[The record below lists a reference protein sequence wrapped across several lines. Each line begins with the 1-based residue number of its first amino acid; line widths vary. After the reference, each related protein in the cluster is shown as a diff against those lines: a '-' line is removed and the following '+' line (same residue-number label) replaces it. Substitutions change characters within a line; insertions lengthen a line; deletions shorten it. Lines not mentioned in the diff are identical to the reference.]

1 MTSPQRAVERLAIIH
16 SQLTDTDKTVS
27 LTESG
32 VPIVNGE
39 LQYSVPV
46 PEHLT
51 PTGDWQVRRYLGVG
65 ALKFDSANQAR

>member
-1 MTSPQRAVERLAIIH
+1 MSAAQAVQRLTVIH

-27 LTESG
+27 LAESG
-32 VPIVNGE
+32 VPIVDGG

-51 PTGDWQVRRYLGVG
+51 PTGDWQVRRL
-65 ALKFDSANQAR
+65 ALFQFLVLTYNI